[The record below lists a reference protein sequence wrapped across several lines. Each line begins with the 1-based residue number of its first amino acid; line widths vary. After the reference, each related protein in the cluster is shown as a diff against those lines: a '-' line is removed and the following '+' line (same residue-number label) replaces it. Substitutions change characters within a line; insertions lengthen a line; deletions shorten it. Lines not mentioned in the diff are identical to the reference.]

1 MLPKKEGKVMYLE
14 KRGNSLLYSVVVP
27 FFLLLYVQISF
38 MCFFK
43 NTLKLILLKMEGL
56 ELPS

>member
-27 FFLLLYVQISF
+27 FFLLYVQISF